1 MRPSLL
7 RLEPGLKR
15 RVAKNVRH
23 RAGAVRG
30 AISHAFEFG
39 RAPRRVTGERWETS
53 PQEAF
58 FPWSFRVDP
67 THREVRT
74 RHTCPAHSARN
85 ARTCRR
91 DFCARDIVVRALDRH
106 VSSLASRPSRDGT

>member
-1 MRPSLL
+1 MRQTRGEGVGHRRVDARSGVTRGATGRSAWLSRAVEHPAPASQHANGETVSHIVRQLTMRPSLL

-39 RAPRRVTGERWETS
+39 RAPKSELGALGDE
-53 PQEAF
+53 
-58 FPWSFRVDP
+58 
-67 THREVRT
+67 
-74 RHTCPAHSARN
+74 SA
-85 ARTCRR
+85 
-91 DFCARDIVVRALDRH
+91 
-106 VSSLASRPSRDGT
+106 